1 MRAWIHPN
9 ILKFTQVNRF
19 SRVEYIHTIS
29 LFGYFLLVKNICNSC
44 NWYIFL
50 ISVATAAATA
60 ATCYNQCSVCSRS
73 FTNER
78 YLVRHR
84 CSKDESNSDFQCHE
98 CGKRY
103 TFERNLKGQ
112 KESTHER
119 QKNIGVHLVRENFIH
134 SANIRL
140 ICWHIVERSHITS
153 TDVA

>member
-84 CSKDESNSDFQCHE
+84 CSKDESNSDFHCHE
-98 CGKRY
+98 CC
-103 TFERNLKGQ
+103 ERAQRVDSWKAENT
-112 KESTHER
+112 SA
-119 QKNIGVHLVRENFIH
+119 HLVLGYFIH
-134 SANIRL
+134 SATIRL
-140 ICWHIVERSHITS
+140 ICWQIVERSHISATN
-153 TDVA
+153 VA